1 MLIKKAQCDFLLKK
15 DSRPYDLSITMV
27 KAAQNLYCILL
38 QNKVRLKYKVRTVLT
53 MTIENDQ
60 ISEIKDILINNKL
73 YERFNLDRVGIFGFA
88 ARGEHS
94 NDIDVLVE

>member
-1 MLIKKAQCDFLLKK
+1 
-15 DSRPYDLSITMV
+15 
-27 KAAQNLYCILL
+27 
-38 QNKVRLKYKVRTVLT
+38 